1 MAGPFSPLLLARVR
15 EALENGE
22 QAILFQNRRGFAPVV
37 ECHQCGWVPTCQHC
51 DVSLTY
57 HRQMNQLTCH
67 YCGYTYRVP
76 SGNGI
81 DYSAERD
88 DKGRYD
94 VDDFIVENC
103 TFQRFLGI
111 PVNVYRGGSD
121 ESTAGPYVSI
131 KGCVFDDCCNRQRG
145 SVMRLIGPQLMTI
158 SDCSF
163 KNSGLGGASIRLD
176 EAIWEKICIRDC
188 VFENSG
194 RVMTSTDKV
203 EQYNNVVR

>member
-1 MAGPFSPLLLARVR
+1 MNGIIFDGRLEAGKRLAFSGISTA
-15 EALENGE
+15 EKM
-22 QAILFQNRRGFAPVV
+22 NR
-37 ECHQCGWVPTCQHC
+37 
-51 DVSLTY
+51 
-57 HRQMNQLTCH
+57 
-67 YCGYTYRVP
+67 TYRLKVDDCEFRNFVESTFAAIKGAKATFADSVVISNSRFYDI